1 MTGQPVTEATPGF
14 LERVSPDGL
23 LVRVAHR
30 RNPYRYLMN
39 TEQFDELLL
48 TLGLRRAKS
57 IWRNHTTA
65 TDRAPHGVYTRAC
78 MGLVMMDPTAGPWMP
93 DTDAVMA
100 IITVGQ
106 DGSAFLLNAAA
117 KAAGHRRL
125 GRNYGEAVLADPH
138 LCGDGNFR
146 FGHSAQIR
154 GQIVGS
160 SSQTTDQD
168 LHEAAA
174 LAADFVAA
182 VTERHLAW
190 QERVGPG
197 EWLTGD
203 DSPGD
208 VYRDMIGW
216 FPTASRGAVINGER

>member
-1 MTGQPVTEATPGF
+1 VSGQVAAEAATESREA
-14 LERVSPDGL
+14 LSPHGL
-23 LVRVAHR
+23 RVRVAHR
-30 RNPYRYLMN
+30 RNPYQYLMSAD
-39 TEQFDELLL
+39 QFDELLL
-48 TLGLRRAKS
+48 SIGMRRAES
-57 IWRNHTTA
+57 IWRNHA
-65 TDRAPHGVYTRAC
+65 GDMCRAPRGLYERAC
-78 MGLVMMDPTAGPWMP
+78 MGFVMLDPTAGPWVP

-100 IITVGQ
+100 VITVG
-106 DGSAFLLNAAA
+106 DEGSAFLPNAAA

-125 GRNYGEAVLADPH
+125 GRNYGEAVLVDPH

-146 FGHSAQIR
+146 YGHSAEVR

-174 LAADFVAA
+174 LAADFVGAIA
-182 VTERHLAW
+182 ERHLAW

-197 EWLTGD
+197 EWLNAD
-203 DSPGD
+203 DRPGG

-216 FPTASRGAVINGER
+216 FPTG